1 MRNIATIFA
10 VLMLFGCAAM
20 GPLPIS
26 KAPVANLPVAEVR
39 TDPTRFIGTEVRW
52 GGVITQV
59 ENKAKETWV
68 EIVSRP
74 LTRSGQPRESGGS
87 GGRFIASFQGFFDP
101 VVYKKGMQLTV
112 LGSITGQT
120 KRSIGEHDYSF
131 PLVSATASY
140 LWPELQEPAYYDYP
154 PFWWYYDPWPYY
166 RGPYSPYYW

>member
-59 ENKAKETWV
+59 ENKAKETLV